1 MDSRTGQLKNIAR
14 RLMREHGLEPD
25 LSTAALEQLRTIGA
39 APLARGPGIRDLRHL
54 PWCSIDNDDSRDL
67 DQLSV
72 AQPQGGG
79 GVKILVAI
87 ADVDAVVRVGAPLD
101 EHART
106 NTTSVYTAAEGFPVL
121 PARLPTHLSSLAG
134 GPDRLAP

>member
-1 MDSRTGQLKNIAR
+1 MACRSPTARSRPTCSRPPRAPGRAPELRRAAREGSRPHAHGYHAGMEDRTSQLKNIAR

-79 GVKILVAI
+79 GVK
-87 ADVDAVVRVGAPLD
+87 G
-101 EHART
+101 
-106 NTTSVYTAAEGFPVL
+106 
-121 PARLPTHLSSLAG
+121 
-134 GPDRLAP
+134 